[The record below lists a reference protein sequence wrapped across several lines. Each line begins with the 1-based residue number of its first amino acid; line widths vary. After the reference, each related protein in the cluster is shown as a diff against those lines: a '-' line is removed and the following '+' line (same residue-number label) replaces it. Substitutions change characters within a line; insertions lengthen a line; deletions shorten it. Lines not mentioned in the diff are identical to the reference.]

1 MKYEKHLLINTLNK
15 LGEDNT
21 NSILSSFSSPI
32 NLDIE
37 FFLKNTAIEFAKQ
50 NIAPTTLV
58 YADVGIG
65 WRFCGFFTL
74 TMKIVQIG
82 KGDVSSKL
90 FRKLRKFGTY
100 DNVTQKYSIPI
111 PLIAQLGK
119 NYADGC
125 DKLIKGGEL
134 LQLACDEVLKA
145 QHILGGKSVYLE
157 CEDTPKLIGFYRDNG
172 FREFSQ
178 RPLDPDE
185 LDDFV
190 GDHLVQ
196 MIRYFG

>member
-1 MKYEKHLLINTLNK
+1 MSERVLLIDAISYF
-15 LGEDNT
+15 GEKYVMDE
-21 NSILSSFSSPI
+21 ISSFSSPI
-32 NLDIE
+32 NPDVE
-37 FFLKNTAIEFAKQ
+37 FFLKNSAIEFAKQ

-58 YADVGIG
+58 YSNDGID
-65 WRFCGFFTL
+65 WRLCGFFTL
-74 TMKIVQIG
+74 TIKTVT
-82 KGDVSSKL
+82 L
-90 FRKLRKFGTY
+90 RKNQVGSNMFKKVKKFGTY
-100 DNVTQKYSIPI
+100 EKESDSCTLPI

-119 NYADGC
+119 NYSDGC
-125 DKLIKGGEL
+125 NELIKGSEL
-134 LQLACDEVLKA
+134 LKYACDEVRKA
-145 QHILGGKSVYLE
+145 QSIIGGKSVYLE